1 MSGMWKK
8 RIVSVI
14 LAGVSVLTACGTGQ
28 AGKSEGEPVTLVYGT
43 MHLEQEMD
51 TWIAEYNLAHEDC
64 RIEVREYGQEGFEEG
79 LVRLNAELVQ
89 GKGPDLLD
97 LSDIDVGPY
106 ITMGILTD
114 IYPLL
119 EADSELS
126 QETFMPG
133 GLKLYETGGH
143 LYGISPGY
151 RLETVM
157 GKKAVLGE
165 TAEWTVDKMCDIIE
179 NLPDGGCFINNLG
192 SLGFLRIVLHR
203 GMDEYVDWEAGTC
216 NFDGDEF
223 RELLRLAAA
232 MDAFPLFDDEEQA
245 IAEGKLLANR
255 LYVSCLEEYAESSS
269 LFQGEPVVCV
279 GFPSSEG
286 GGALITPYLPVGIC
300 RGENRDAAWE
310 FVKSLLGNE
319 FQEKHIR
326 FNFPLRRDSLRKM
339 LEESVARSAENDPAE
354 EKLNKDDGDALY
366 EVIFQ
371 TNCSQVFDANI
382 WKIVEEEAETFFK
395 GDKSIEDAVQI
406 IQSRAEVYI
415 QENYSETMPESGAES
430 QPGSTADDG
439 GMDSS
444 VGETVSG
451 TENGTV
457 ITEEILQ
464 QCREIFFRD
473 AEYKGLSGEEADILY
488 RRLLDSRVLERE
500 EMRITGMAAG
510 DYDGNGC
517 TDMVVCLYSLD
528 EDADDYRDGCL
539 YLFMNEDEPSYIY
552 EEFCCYWGGMIVN
565 DFGADIDRDGKTEV
579 IILVQGTGNGGPGD
593 SCKFVV
599 KYENTGI
606 KKIELPDNMADDCG
620 IEVTVEGNPKKGVY
634 TAYCAELDEE
644 IEFSADRAVDDM
656 RGGNCRGYYDLKVGE
671 YQGKEVLLGYEY
683 LYVGGIVEYVGAAVF
698 VIGWDESGNSYIRDW
713 YIIGDDASSR
723 KASEYARSAYETF
736 LAGSILMFD
745 STDIKRW
752 RLNVWWEDILLL
764 GEELEYVYL
773 DLDGDGVEELLV
785 QYKDSPETYNG
796 VFHYEGNKLYCWQ
809 NDGTEGSCRDYPLRD
824 GTMVRQYDY
833 GGTSSYTLFRYRA
846 DGDTEKLTDLFIRD
860 ELINPDSTDPCPY
873 YEIGGMEVD
882 KNTFEE
888 QLKKMVTDQRLVSS
902 DWTTLVP

>member
-1 MSGMWKK
+1 MSNIWRK
-8 RIVSVI
+8 RIVQII

-28 AGKSEGEPVTLVYGT
+28 TGTSEGEPVTLIYGT

-79 LVRLNAELVQ
+79 LLRLNAELVQ

-97 LSDIDVGPY
+97 LSDIDAGPY
-106 ITMGILTD
+106 ITLGILTD

-133 GLKLYETGGH
+133 GLKLYETAGH

-157 GKKAVLGE
+157 GKKTVLGE
-165 TAEWTVDKMCDIIE
+165 PAEWTVEKMYEMIE

-192 SLGFLRIVLHR
+192 SLGLLRIVLHR
-203 GMDEYVDWEAGTC
+203 GMDEYVDWESGTC
-216 NFDGDEF
+216 DFDGDEF

-232 MDAFPLFDDEEQA
+232 MDALPLLDDEEQA

-255 LYVSCLEEYAESSS
+255 LYVSCPEEYAESAS

-279 GFPSSEG
+279 GFPSAEG

-339 LEESVARSAENDPAE
+339 LEESVARSAENGSGE
-354 EKLNKDDGDALY
+354 ENLSKDDCDALY
-366 EVIFQ
+366 EVIFR
-371 TNCSQVFDANI
+371 TDCSQVFDANI

-395 GDKSIEDAVQI
+395 GDKSIEDAVRI

-415 QENYSETMPESGAES
+415 QENCQQSTSE
-430 QPGSTADDG
+430 PGSPADDG
-439 GMDSS
+439 GLDNPA
-444 VGETVSG
+444 GETVSD
-451 TENGTV
+451 TEQGAV

-464 QCREIFFRD
+464 QCREDFFHD
-473 AEYKGLSGEEADILY
+473 AEYEGLSEEETDILY
-488 RRLLDSRVLERE
+488 QRLLDSRVMEQE

-517 TDMVVCLYSLD
+517 TDMVVCLYSLA
-528 EDADDYRDGCL
+528 EDADNYRDGCL
-539 YLFMNEDEPSYIY
+539 YLFMNKDEPCRIY
-552 EEFCCYWGGMIVN
+552 EKSCCYWGGMLVH

-579 IILVQGTGNGGPGD
+579 IIEVQGTGNGGWGD
-593 SCKFVV
+593 ICGFVV
-599 KYENTGI
+599 KYENPGI
-606 KKIELPDNMADDCG
+606 QIMRLPNNMSDYCG
-620 IEVTVEGNPKKGVY
+620 IEVTVEGNPNKGVY
-634 TAYCAELDEE
+634 TAYCSELDEE

-656 RGGNCRGYYDLKVGE
+656 RGGNCRGYSLELGE
-671 YQGKEVLLGYEY
+671 YRGEEVLLGYEY
-683 LYVGGIVEYVGAAVF
+683 LYAGGIMEYVGAAVF
-698 VIGWDESGNSYIRDW
+698 VIGWDESGSSYIRDW
-713 YIIGDDASSR
+713 YIIGDDSLAQEAQHYAR
-723 KASEYARSAYETF
+723 KAFETF
-736 LAGSILMFD
+736 LAGSILKFD
-745 STDIKRW
+745 SADIKRW
-752 RLNVWWEDILLL
+752 RLDTWRKDILLL
-764 GEELEYVYL
+764 GGELEYAYL
-773 DLDGDGVEELLV
+773 DLDGDGMEELLV

-796 VFHYEGNKLYCWQ
+796 VFHYEDGKLYCWQ
-809 NDGTEGSCRDYPLRD
+809 NDGMEGSCRDYPLRD

-833 GGTSSYTLFRYRA
+833 GDNSSYNLFRYQN
-846 DGDTEKLTDLFIRD
+846 DGSQTEISNLFVRN
-860 ELINPDSTDPCPY
+860 ELLDSSSTDPCPY
-873 YEIGGMEVD
+873 YEVAGKEVD
-882 KNTFEE
+882 ESEFEK
-888 QLKKMVTDQRLVSS
+888 QLKALVTDRRLESS
-902 DWTTLVP
+902 AWTILAP